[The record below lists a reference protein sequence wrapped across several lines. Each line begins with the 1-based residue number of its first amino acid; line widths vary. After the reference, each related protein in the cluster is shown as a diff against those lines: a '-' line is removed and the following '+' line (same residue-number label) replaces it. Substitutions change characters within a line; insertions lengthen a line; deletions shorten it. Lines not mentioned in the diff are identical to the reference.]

1 MGRFIA
7 TAFLSI
13 LWGNLCATSQNLSDE
28 GKPFAKLSELA
39 LRDGIDTHIPSR
51 LSQKLGITPGY
62 PKKVKV
68 KQIAFQ
74 KDDKTVVAFNVSKRF
89 QDDLVIFVMTDK
101 DLILYLTSP
110 EGVLRK
116 VVHSEKVPAEPTGV
130 RVTEI
135 PLSAAKDGFEK
146 EKQCWLQ
153 VKADE
158 RWPSSCGKTKQ

>member
-1 MGRFIA
+1 VGRVVVTILLA
-7 TAFLSI
+7 LTAFPASPQKAK
-13 LWGNLCATSQNLSDE
+13 NA
-28 GKPFAKLSELA
+28 GKPFASLAERVLHGEGHDSHLPPNISHELG
-39 LRDGIDTHIPSR
+39 LTS
-51 LSQKLGITPGY
+51 KLGA
-62 PKKVKV
+62 VNV
-68 KQIAFQ
+68 KQIAFPLNQ
-74 KDDKTVVAFNVSKRF
+74 KEVIGFNVCLENHR
-89 QDDLVIFVMTDK
+89 DIVIFWISDTAWTY
-101 DLILYLTSP
+101 YLTSP